1 MADVPW
7 DDLRRR
13 WAAHVALP
21 FPANLAGEELDGVD
35 LVLLDA
41 DTAGCIQTF
50 IGNLGWRELEL
61 RKSLER
67 CLRDLDD
74 ILPDLPAQAIGYFTA
89 LRDLV
94 ALVLAAP
101 SHAE

>member
-1 MADVPW
+1 MADDPW

-13 WAAHVALP
+13 WAAHLALP
-21 FPANLAGEELDGVD
+21 FPADLAGEELDGVD

-41 DTAGCIQTF
+41 DTAGYIQTF
-50 IGNLGWRELEL
+50 IGDLGWRDFEV
-61 RKSLER
+61 RKSLKR
-67 CLRDLDD
+67 CLCELDV
-74 ILPDLPAQAIGYFTA
+74 ILPGLPVQAIGYFRA
-89 LRDLV
+89 LRDLA